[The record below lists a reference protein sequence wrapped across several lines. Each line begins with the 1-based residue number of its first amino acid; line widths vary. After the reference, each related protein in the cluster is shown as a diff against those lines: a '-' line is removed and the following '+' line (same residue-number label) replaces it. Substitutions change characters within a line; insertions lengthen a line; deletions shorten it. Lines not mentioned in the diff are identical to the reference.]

1 MDPGSRNMS
10 YPDPAKRFG
19 SIHPSIRIHRKTFK
33 SLRRNCQLVIFQM
46 PAERD
51 FVKVKIVQKKIKNI
65 HLYFNLTAFCISL
78 LRHQKKCCISIN
90 VPSLFLRFQQA
101 FYDGDTVYFFIS
113 CRKAVF
119 LDSDKLCYF

>member
-1 MDPGSRNMS
+1 MS

-51 FVKVKIVQKKIKNI
+51 FVKVKIVLKK
-65 HLYFNLTAFCISL
+65 YTPVFQFDSFFCIYL

-101 FYDGDTVYFFIS
+101 VYDGDTVYFFIG
-113 CRKAVF
+113 CRKAFF
-119 LDSDKLCYF
+119 LDSDKFCYF

>member
-1 MDPGSRNMS
+1 MS

-51 FVKVKIVQKKIKNI
+51 LVKVKIVLKK
-65 HLYFNLTAFCISL
+65 YTP
-78 LRHQKKCCISIN
+78 
-90 VPSLFLRFQQA
+90 VFQ
-101 FYDGDTVYFFIS
+101 FDSFF
-113 CRKAVF
+113 VF
-119 LDSDKLCYF
+119 LYCDTKRNAVSALTFHPFFCAFSRLFMTETQYIFLLVVVRLFF